1 MVKINEFSHK
11 DQFGY
16 DIVEDAAIYMR
27 NNPMFYR
34 QHYFPTMTKCQD
46 AHREGKKIDM
56 ADIIKPMI
64 EKACNAYVKQYKIG
78 RHPEEVFRPEER
90 QSLYNKIYNEEMP
103 RIEKGEY

>member
-1 MVKINEFSHK
+1 MVKINEFSHN
-11 DQFGY
+11 DQYGY

-27 NNPMFYR
+27 NDPMFYR
-34 QHYFPTMTKCQD
+34 KHYFPNMTQCQD
-46 AHREGKKIDM
+46 AHRDGKKIDM
-56 ADIIKPMI
+56 ASIIKPMI

-90 QSLYNKIYNEEMP
+90 ESLYNKIYNEEMP